1 MPHVQVVNP
10 GILLNFCNFVKQ
22 NVLPVYYKQL
32 YKTEP
37 LNHQRN
43 VSIIKSLLLYS
54 CQRVF
59 VCHGL
64 ISERNAK
71 YWNQFRQMVP
81 GANKV
86 TLPVNNSK
94 SRAVYF
100 RRPRSS
106 AEMNP
111 VHDAPCS
118 GLTNFGNKFRLVL
131 VGYRKKSMYIEQ
143 KNAITPV
150 ENGIRTWSS

>member
-32 YKTEP
+32 YKT
-37 LNHQRN
+37 
-43 VSIIKSLLLYS
+43 LLLYS

-71 YWNQFRQMVP
+71 YWN
-81 GANKV
+81 
-86 TLPVNNSK
+86 
-94 SRAVYF
+94 
-100 RRPRSS
+100 
-106 AEMNP
+106 
-111 VHDAPCS
+111 
-118 GLTNFGNKFRLVL
+118 
-131 VGYRKKSMYIEQ
+131 
-143 KNAITPV
+143 
-150 ENGIRTWSS
+150 